1 MWTGTRQAD
10 STRTV
15 YVRGAEGGGRA
26 NGDDTASLQ
35 IGIAAGH
42 GDSEP
47 GFVAEEGRSSKVALG
62 GPFIPTYFRDHGLS
76 LQSASLLVFA
86 QLHTNNAM
94 PSLSATGHTLLKFYL
109 SVLLYPNL
117 LPAAVFYFFLLFFFL
132 PDTWWYL

>member
-47 GFVAEEGRSSKVALG
+47 GFVAEERRSSTKL
-62 GPFIPTYFRDHGLS
+62 PLEGLLYLPIS
-76 LQSASLLVFA
+76 GTMASVFSLLPCWC
-86 QLHTNNAM
+86 LHNSTQI
-94 PSLSATGHTLLKFYL
+94 TQC
-109 SVLLYPNL
+109 LLYQPR
-117 LPAAVFYFFLLFFFL
+117 
-132 PDTWWYL
+132 DTHS